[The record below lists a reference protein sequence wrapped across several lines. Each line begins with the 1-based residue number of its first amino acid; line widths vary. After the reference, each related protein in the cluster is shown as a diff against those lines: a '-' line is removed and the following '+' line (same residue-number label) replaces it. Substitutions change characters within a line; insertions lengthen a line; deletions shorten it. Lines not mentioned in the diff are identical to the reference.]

1 MRVPIALYPRQH
13 FILPV
18 FLVLDILVAGQT
30 HVIVIFVFLKARI
43 VLTDIFFFP
52 WQLVILSILKCA
64 TC

>member
-43 VLTDIFFFP
+43 VLTDIVFFP
-52 WQLVILSILKCA
+52 GN
-64 TC
+64 